1 MGGRGGAG
9 GGSGGERIGIKLPQI
24 LGSEKQI
31 NWAKDILTDPYK
43 TFEMNEKLRRSQSIG
58 RPKTDEI
65 RMWADAYNAAKKR
78 YADEIANLS
87 KMFPS
92 GMKAGDI
99 IDRRDG
105 LSSMAKAIYKDEL
118 DKLRKKY
125 GFKV

>member
-9 GGSGGERIGIKLPQI
+9 GGSGGERVGIKLPQI

-31 NWAKDILTDPYK
+31 NWAKDILTDPDK
-43 TFEMNEKLRRSQSIG
+43 TFDMNEKLRRSQSIG

-78 YADEIANLS
+78 YADEITNLS

-92 GMKAGDI
+92 GMKARDI

-118 DKLRKKY
+118 DKLRRKY

>member
-1 MGGRGGAG
+1 MMGGRGSSGGAG
-9 GGSGGERIGIKLPQI
+9 GERVGIKLPQI

-31 NWAKDILTDPYK
+31 NWAKDILTDPYT

-65 RMWADAYNAAKKR
+65 RMWADSYSAAKKR

-87 KMFPS
+87 KMFPD
-92 GMKAGDI
+92 GMKAGEI

-105 LSSMAKAIYKDEL
+105 LNSMSKAIYKDEL
-118 DKLRKKY
+118 EKLRKKY
-125 GFKV
+125 RE